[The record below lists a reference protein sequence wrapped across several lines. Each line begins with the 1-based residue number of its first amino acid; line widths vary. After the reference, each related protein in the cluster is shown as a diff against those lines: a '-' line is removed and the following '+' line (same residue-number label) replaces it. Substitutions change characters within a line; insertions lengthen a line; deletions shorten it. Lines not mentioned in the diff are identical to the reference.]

1 MQELEAFKQYLNVE
15 RGYSN
20 HTITAYGEDT
30 GEFIR
35 FYENRVGPLT
45 TEALAEVT
53 HRQIRAWMAEMLES
67 GIGNRSVARK
77 IASLNAFWRFLLKTG
92 KVSANPVRRVSV
104 PKAPKKLP
112 VILKQEETRKLFE
125 DNPENI
131 FPEGFSGT
139 RDRAILEVLYG
150 CGLRR
155 AEVVG
160 LQYRDIQLSRGLLKV
175 LGKGNKERIVPFGKP
190 VEAAFRAYI
199 QACEA
204 EGFDYT
210 TSFFLTDSGNKVY
223 PRFVH
228 SIVNRYLSLISSLS
242 QKSPHVLRH
251 TFATHLLE
259 EGADLNAIKEML
271 GHTSLAATQVYVHN
285 TITKLKKVYRQAH
298 PKA

>member
-1 MQELEAFKQYLNVE
+1 ME

-35 FYENRVGPLT
+35 FYEDKIGPLT
-45 TEALAEVT
+45 SETYSTVT
-53 HRQIRAWMAEMLES
+53 HRQIRSWMAEMLES
-67 GIGNRSVARK
+67 GTGNRSVARK

-92 KVSANPVRRVSV
+92 SVTENPVRRVSV
-104 PKAPKKLP
+104 PRAPKKLP
-112 VILKQEETRKLFE
+112 VILKQEETQKLFDSE
-125 DNPENI
+125 L
-131 FPEGFSGT
+131 FPEGFSGI
-139 RDRAILEVLYG
+139 RDRAVLEVLYG

-160 LQYRDIQLSRGLLKV
+160 LQFRDIQLGRGLLKV
-175 LGKGNKERIVPFGKP
+175 LGKGNKERIVPFGKA
-190 VEAAFRAYI
+190 VEEAFRAYI

-204 EGFDYT
+204 EGFDYK

-285 TITKLKKVYRQAH
+285 TISKLKKVYRQAH